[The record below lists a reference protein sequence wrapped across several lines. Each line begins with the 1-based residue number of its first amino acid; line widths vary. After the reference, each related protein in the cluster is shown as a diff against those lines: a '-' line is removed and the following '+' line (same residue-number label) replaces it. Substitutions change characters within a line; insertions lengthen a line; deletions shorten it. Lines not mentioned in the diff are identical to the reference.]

1 MAALAPQIWMA
12 APVLNEE
19 KSFERYLAQPGSKQ
33 FKARR
38 IQMEIE
44 KHQPRKPGTIIAGES
59 LTTQIITGNGLPED
73 LSDLVFKQCQF
84 EQVSFTGCALQDSEF
99 EQCVFKHCNF
109 ASAQFRQVKFRKCE
123 FYDKSMEQG
132 CNFTFAVLQDCEFDH
147 CDLTLCD
154 FSRSEIY
161 LSKLHECQLTGANF
175 QGAGA
180 TKIIG
185 NNVELSEATITDCN
199 LAYANLAGSNMM
211 EVDFSGCRMSHATLD
226 GANLTSAIL
235 VDCELHNIEAD
246 RVTLNHADLRGA
258 MLSGL
263 DVRSIDMTG
272 VKINLEQ
279 AAALLEEIGV
289 EVT

>member
-1 MAALAPQIWMA
+1 MAPPALNKKEA
-12 APVLNEE
+12 
-19 KSFERYLAQPGSKQ
+19 KRKQ
-33 FKARR
+33 SQAITDLTR
-38 IQMEIE
+38 IEMVQGGKEQMEIE
-44 KHQPRKPGTIIAGES
+44 KYQPRKPNTISAGES
-59 LTTQIITGNGLPED
+59 LTTQIITGDGFPEE

-84 EQVSFTGCALQDSEF
+84 EQVSFTGRALQESEF
-99 EQCVFKHCNF
+99 EQCVFRHCNF
-109 ASAQFRQVKFRKCE
+109 ASVHFRHVKFRNCA
-123 FYDKSMEQG
+123 FYDKSTEQG
-132 CNFTFAVLQDCEFDH
+132 CNFTFAVLQDCDFDH
-147 CDLTLCD
+147 CDLTLSD

-161 LSKLHECQLTGANF
+161 LSRLHECQLAGANF

-185 NNVELSEATITDCN
+185 NSVELSEATITDCN

-211 EVDFSGCRMSHATLD
+211 EVDFSGCRMSHATLN
-226 GANLTSAIL
+226 GANLTSATL
-235 VDCELHNIEAD
+235 VDCDLHNIEAD

-263 DVRSIDMTG
+263 DVRQIDMNG